1 MLAWDLSYVFERCRS
16 ACEIT
21 PIQPARVKG
30 PEYILS
36 VLQNQY
42 PIIEFLAKKYKTLEP
57 ARDSIRNWIVILDR
71 KYGEN
76 FVLLGPPI
84 NLEAKDAKDLAK
96 DCQAWLESVTQCYFD
111 SGTVLIKEENLGQ
124 VLPESLTSRLDPVT
138 KADLDDGV
146 AAILTLLPTPA
157 AMILLRV
164 AENVVRRYY
173 TKITGKDGRNVRWSD
188 ILDELKKDETANKPL
203 IGYLDYLRDMR
214 NEAQHP
220 DKRFTQEES
229 EQILLHIKNL
239 LEETL

>member
-1 MLAWDLSYVFERCRS
+1 M
-16 ACEIT
+16 
-21 PIQPARVKG
+21 
-30 PEYILS
+30 
-36 VLQNQY
+36 
-42 PIIEFLAKKYKTLEP
+42 
-57 ARDSIRNWIVILDR
+57 
-71 KYGEN
+71 
-76 FVLLGPPI
+76 
-84 NLEAKDAKDLAK
+84 EAKDAKDLAK